1 MVEQKCIIILKIFY
15 VKILLEISRNISL
28 TMHEY
33 WDIFLHQQREAD
45 ASACIKD
52 VMNDCAIY
60 GVHSAHDL
68 WVEKTRYHIAL
79 Q

>member
-1 MVEQKCIIILKIFY
+1 
-15 VKILLEISRNISL
+15 
-28 TMHEY
+28 MHEY